1 MKKPYRIIYNNDG
14 GTLFRPFA
22 PNTDVPFSVEGFLD
36 KTVGQLVDTQVDVL
50 TWTLGTDPGRRPGN
64 QGVGRA
70 TNQYC
75 HETDVGERF
84 YERDP
89 PYETASWSVLAGNVR
104 QMIEQGHDPPRVV
117 IERGH
122 NHGLEVFLGF
132 RMNDCHDA
140 RVVECDCAA
149 LFGTDEPTR
158 FPAFKNGRFIE
169 ENIRGHVCRLKL
181 DHPELLIGEHSELTR
196 VCHIAFDYAHERVR
210 DFRLALIREACEKY
224 DLDGIELDFLRHPLY
239 FKPGQEA
246 ANLGLM
252 TEFMGQVRDVLDR
265 VGQSRGKRLALAI
278 RTLPTF
284 EASKAIGLDV
294 RMWLTEGW
302 IDVLIG
308 GICDRIHLP
317 MGDLVRT
324 AHEHDC
330 SVYASVKTDA
340 YRRYGCRPD
349 IFPAIAANHYRAGV
363 DGIYLFNMDGL
374 RDVESTQ
381 PGLGS
386 DYDYRPLRE
395 IGSFEQIRFQNKHYI
410 LDNKGR
416 GHKTDVQ
423 LFCEWP
429 EALQDRLLRSE
440 TGTATSK
447 QDLPVRLLED
457 QPASVRFYIADSA
470 HEAEAHGTSFD
481 ATLVISVDELTM
493 GEHLLE
499 IGLNGEALAQEALSK
514 KLSYEMKL
522 TVDPASLRLGQN
534 VLTFTLR
541 RQDPN
546 VRSELWL
553 KDVRVLVEYG
563 SGLRQ
568 SRLADG
574 SANIEHPTSK
584 FKTHVRGFPPVRG
597 SLDRT
602 RIPNS
607 DLGTSFPRLR
617 DH

>member
-22 PNTDVPFSVEGFLD
+22 PNTDLPFSVEGFLD
-36 KTVGQLVDTQVDVL
+36 KTVGQLVGTQVDML
-50 TWTLGTDPGRRPGN
+50 TWTLGSDTGRWPGN

-84 YERDP
+84 YELDR
-89 PYETASWSVLAGNVR
+89 PYENANWRVLAENVR
-104 QMIEQGHDPPRVV
+104 QMIEQGQDPPRAV

-122 NHGLEVFLGF
+122 SHGLKVFLGF
-132 RMNDCHDA
+132 RVNDCHDA
-140 RVVECDCAA
+140 RALERDCAA
-149 LFGTDEPTR
+149 LYGTDEPTG
-158 FPAFKNGRFIE
+158 FPAFKDGRFIE

-181 DHPELLIGEHSELTR
+181 EHPELLIGEHRGLTR
-196 VCHIAFDYAHERVR
+196 ACHIAFDYAHEQVR

-252 TEFMGQVRDVLDR
+252 TDFMGQVRDVLDH
-265 VGQSRGKRLALAI
+265 VGQSRGKPLALAI
-278 RTLPTF
+278 RTLPPF
-284 EASKAIGLDV
+284 EASERIGLDV
-294 RMWLTEGW
+294 RTWLAKGW
-302 IDVLIG
+302 IDVLIA
-308 GICDRIHLP
+308 GICDRIRLP
-317 MGDLVRT
+317 MGDMVAT

-330 SVYASVKTDA
+330 SVYAAVKTDA
-340 YRRYGCRPD
+340 YRRYGCCPD

-374 RDVESTQ
+374 RDMESSQ

-386 DYDYRPLRE
+386 DYDYQALRE
-395 IGSFEQIRFQNKHYI
+395 VGSFEQIRFRNKHYI

-416 GHKTDVQ
+416 GHKTDAQ

-440 TGTATSK
+440 TGTATPK

-457 QPASVRFYIADSA
+457 EPATVRFYIADSA
-470 HEAEAHGTSFD
+470 EEAEAHGKSFD
-481 ATLVISVDELTM
+481 ATLVISIGELTM

-499 IGLNGEALAQEALSK
+499 IGLNGQALAEEALSK
-514 KLSYEMKL
+514 KLSYEMNL
-522 TVDPASLRLGQN
+522 ALDPESLLLGRN
-534 VLTFTLR
+534 VLAFTLR
-541 RQDPN
+541 RRDPN

-553 KDVRVLVEYG
+553 KDVRVLVEY
-563 SGLRQ
+563 R
-568 SRLADG
+568 
-574 SANIEHPTSK
+574 
-584 FKTHVRGFPPVRG
+584 
-597 SLDRT
+597 
-602 RIPNS
+602 
-607 DLGTSFPRLR
+607 
-617 DH
+617 